1 MYLFHTRGL
10 IWSHDFSVYYIPQYL
25 NSGAGGISGIFLHDR
40 HADDPP
46 KHLLGWW
53 SNKKET
59 RRGGKSGQRQIV
71 YYFNVVY
78 NLLQVQDGG
87 QG

>member
-1 MYLFHTRGL
+1 MFTICRQENATFSPHFHATCGPPFRASL
-10 IWSHDFSVYYIPQYL
+10 YYTPQYL

-59 RRGGKSGQRQIV
+59 RWMRH
-71 YYFNVVY
+71 
-78 NLLQVQDGG
+78 
-87 QG
+87 